1 MKVVKFKNGKY
12 AIRRWRLF
20 YQYLD
25 PYARDEYGVSVWHNI
40 PHPICQFDRLE
51 DATKAAFRCLKT
63 RRPDY
68 GTPISINIQ
77 ESK

>member
-12 AIRRWRLF
+12 AIRRWRVF
-20 YQYLD
+20 YEYLN
-25 PYARDEYGVSVWHNI
+25 PYARDDYGVSIWHNT
-40 PHPICQFDRLE
+40 PYPICQFDRLE
-51 DATKAAFRCLKT
+51 DATVVASRYLKT

-68 GTPISINIQ
+68 GTPISIKPQ